1 MLLEKKYHGGA
12 ADVESMVKNE
22 GIDVVVGGGKGSTGT
37 VSAGTLLALGL
48 SKSVDEAEN
57 QAKEYPE
64 CYRY

>member
-37 VSAGTLLALGL
+37 VSAGSLLALGL
-48 SKSVDEAEN
+48 SKSIDEA
-57 QAKEYPE
+57 
-64 CYRY
+64 